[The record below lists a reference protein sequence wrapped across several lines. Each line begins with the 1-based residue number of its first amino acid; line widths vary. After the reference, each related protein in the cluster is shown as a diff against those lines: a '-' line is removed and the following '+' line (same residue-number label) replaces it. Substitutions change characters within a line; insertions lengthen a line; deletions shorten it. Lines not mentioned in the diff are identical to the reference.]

1 MVTAWGAEDTAMRFV
16 TASISLGLFT
26 WLSYMVFTGK
36 FADGAGSGSKARV
49 LNVAIDQLVGLM
61 GVNHAAL
68 ALLGFGALLS
78 FTIIVFGPR
87 DDEA

>member
-1 MVTAWGAEDTAMRFV
+1 MRFV
-16 TASISLGLFT
+16 TASLSLGLFT

-36 FADGAGSGSKARV
+36 FGDGVGASGKARFIGGAV
-49 LNVAIDQLVGLM
+49 NQLIAQI
-61 GVNHAAL
+61 GVNQTAL

>member
-1 MVTAWGAEDTAMRFV
+1 MLVMRGAAETVMRFI
-16 TASISLGLFT
+16 TASLSLGLFT

-36 FADGAGSGSKARV
+36 LGDGVGTSGRAGFISG
-49 LNVAIDQLVGLM
+49 AITSLIEQM
-61 GVNHAAL
+61 GVNQTAL